1 MAVWGKKLDE
11 VAFREEF
18 RHRTHTFEQPVQQHQ
33 YSTPYEVR
41 PIPWTKQM
49 SVEYNEYK
57 ILDDINKG
65 NRISVREAKNT
76 KVGRNYVPT
85 EDDGRAI
92 EEGISYVIAGR
103 TVANI

>member
-1 MAVWGKKLDE
+1 MTEPLYEVRDPQSGRRYAPCPAPSYYGPHFEKGHSQEEIWNTRQRKKLWRGKKLDE

-57 ILDDINKG
+57 
-65 NRISVREAKNT
+65 
-76 KVGRNYVPT
+76 Y
-85 EDDGRAI
+85 
-92 EEGISYVIAGR
+92 
-103 TVANI
+103 